1 MRYSILAAALLT
13 ISGAAAAQ
21 AQTTIIERDAPDR
34 VVVDRPASE
43 SRTVERRETSDG
55 CRSKT
60 VTKENEDGDRKSVT
74 KESCD

>member
-13 ISGAAAAQ
+13 VSGVAAAQ

-34 VVVDRPASE
+34 VVVDRPASD
-43 SRTVERRETSDG
+43 SKTVERRETSDG
-55 CRSKT
+55 CSSKT
-60 VTKENEDGDRKSVT
+60 VTKENELGDRKSVT

>member
-1 MRYSILAAALLT
+1 MRYSVLAAAFLT

-34 VVVDRPASE
+34 VVVDRPSSE

>member
-13 ISGAAAAQ
+13 VSGAAVAQ

-60 VTKENEDGDRKSVT
+60 VTRENEDGDRKSVT